1 MTATLAVTPDYVIGD
16 TWDLTATIRNELGTG
31 PFNLTG
37 CTVLF
42 TLKRKSDVAA
52 NDNAALVK
60 LSWVSGGAAT
70 GIAVATPTSGV
81 AAITVPSSVTAAMSS
96 AHRYRYDVKVINAAG
111 EPKDVVIVE
120 FTPADPVTYRT
131 VP

>member
-81 AAITVPSSVTAAMSS
+81 AAITVPSSRRSRRS
-96 AHRYRYDVKVINAAG
+96 GWPCAG
-111 EPKDVVIVE
+111 PSRWRWPARS
-120 FTPADPVTYRT
+120 TPMRRSGP
-131 VP
+131 P